1 MKTSF
6 MEAYP
11 YHKYFRA
18 HFYTLELTFYNR
30 MHTQDLHPNK
40 NWSLYERL
48 TGKAECSVDQRQ
60 VESDGKPGLGMGEE
74 GDRLA
79 ALISSVVT
87 NASLMVQQGRYSMP
101 KCGFECLI

>member
-1 MKTSF
+1 M
-6 MEAYP
+6 
-11 YHKYFRA
+11 
-18 HFYTLELTFYNR
+18 
-30 MHTQDLHPNK
+30 
-40 NWSLYERL
+40 
-48 TGKAECSVDQRQ
+48 DQRQ